1 MPGLFEH
8 LIKAPVNHGNCPV
21 EHGDL
26 LQGRWTDAD
35 IWVCFAVR
43 NVGEAR
49 GTWRIDFDGVTSE
62 GYSLRVVNRDEE
74 LPILTAPTQR
84 TMAQLETGGPRLA
97 SLPFPILPGETVEIW
112 IHIDA
117 DTNLGASLAQGVPR
131 LVPEQVFDAA
141 ANARQFVLGGHLAAS
156 VLLSALF
163 LAFARLLSF
172 RPARRYAYYF
182 MAATVSLIA
191 YDGYF
196 AVLFPTVPVPWTTA
210 ANQLVEMLMIV
221 LYFGFLASFVRESIG
236 AHRLLTV
243 ARCFIWAVPAAVI
256 FGFVIAGAG
265 EALKLDAAEG
275 VAAIGAVLG
284 TVAPWID
291 GGSIIVLWTTLSV
304 WSSVLL
310 IRRGTDGAWLFAAG
324 AWLLML
330 SPLVGAS
337 ALGWSDNGILRNEI
351 VRNVLVLAGAVIFAA
366 AMVRLTVG
374 LRTQRDLATREALEA
389 AREKLRLSEGRLAAR
404 TDLSHA
410 RGLAERHRQ
419 RLALTGHD
427 LRQPLVSAETEA
439 IPLQIILQ
447 NAMRMFR
454 SEAKAK
460 GLSIRVATTTAVVD
474 SNPVAL
480 IRIVSNLVS
489 NAVKYT
495 HAGGILIGVRHR
507 AGALSVDIYDTGPGL
522 SREQMDRVRRSCR
535 RGDTDSENEGEGL
548 ELASVE
554 DLARENGLTLTVQS
568 RPGKGSRFSLE
579 GLEALDPLADFT
591 GTLGPHA

>member
-1 MPGLFEH
+1 MPGLF
-8 LIKAPVNHGNCPV
+8 P
-21 EHGDL
+21 
-26 LQGRWTDAD
+26 
-35 IWVCFAVR
+35 
-43 NVGEAR
+43 
-49 GTWRIDFDGVTSE
+49 
-62 GYSLRVVNRDEE
+62 
-74 LPILTAPTQR
+74 
-84 TMAQLETGGPRLA
+84 
-97 SLPFPILPGETVEIW
+97 
-112 IHIDA
+112 
-117 DTNLGASLAQGVPR
+117 
-131 LVPEQVFDAA
+131 
-141 ANARQFVLGGHLAAS
+141 ANARQFVLGGHLTAS
-156 VLLSALF
+156 VLLTALF

-172 RPARRYAYYF
+172 QPARRYAYYF
-182 MAATVSLIA
+182 MATTVSLIA

-196 AVLFPTVPVPWTTA
+196 AVLFPTIPVLWTTA
-210 ANQLVEMLMIV
+210 ANRLVEMLMIV

-236 AHRLLTV
+236 AHRILTF
-243 ARCFIWAVPAAVI
+243 ASCFMWAVPGTLILGAV
-256 FGFVIAGAG
+256 VAGAG
-265 EALKLDAAEG
+265 EALKLDATEG
-275 VAAIGAVLG
+275 GAATGAVLR

-291 GGSIIVLWTTLSV
+291 DGSIIVLWTTLSV

-330 SPLVGAS
+330 SPLVGVP
-337 ALGWSDNGILRNEI
+337 ALGRSDSGLLPTEI
-351 VRNVLVLAGAVIFAA
+351 VRNFLALAGAIIFAA
-366 AMVRLTVG
+366 AMVCLTVG
-374 LRTQRDLATREALEA
+374 LRAQRDRATREALET
-389 AREKLRLSEGRLAAR
+389 ARERLSKGRLAAR

-427 LRQPLVSAETEA
+427 LRPPLVSAETEA
-439 IPLQIILQ
+439 IPLQIVLQ

-454 SEAKAK
+454 SEATAK
-460 GLSIRVATTTAVVD
+460 GLSIRAATTTAVVD

-522 SREQMDRVRRSCR
+522 SQEQMDRVRRSCR
-535 RGDTDSENEGEGL
+535 RGDTDGENEGEGL

-554 DLARENGLTLTVQS
+554 DLAREHGLTLTVQS
-568 RPGKGSRFSLE
+568 RPGKGSRFSIE
-579 GLEALDPLADFT
+579 GLTALDPRAGFT